1 MRQQFRLIGLSLVA
15 ALATSGCAPMT
26 QLLAALDTKPQLE
39 AWGPETVFPSIE
51 TAAVDALIYT
61 YLQAR
66 NAHDTERMRAG
77 TIYSVD
83 TGYSYGE
90 IHVASSLLAH
100 RIAYPLKRQDVARF
114 HMYPLASDRAVSRTN
129 ERATQA
135 DRRSVSVTDP
145 LHRPLFILHPSL
157 VIREYRGRDDE
168 VVAVAD
174 LRRPKRVILIAGES
188 CGASARCRLRGFAK

>member
-77 TIYSVD
+77 TIYSVE

-90 IHVASSLLAH
+90 IHVASNLLEH
-100 RIAYPLKRQDVARF
+100 RIAYPLKPQVVARF
-114 HMYPLASDRAVSRTN
+114 HMYPFARDIEVNSGN
-129 ERATQA
+129 ERASQT
-135 DRRSVSVTDP
+135 DRRSVAVMDP

-157 VIREYRGRDDE
+157 VIREYRGRDDK

-174 LRRPKRVILIAGES
+174 LRRPKRVILIAGE
-188 CGASARCRLRGFAK
+188 LD

>member
-1 MRQQFRLIGLSLVA
+1 MREKIRVIGLSLIA
-15 ALATSGCAPMT
+15 ALATSGCAPMGHF
-26 QLLAALDTKPQLE
+26 LAALDTKPRLE

-51 TAAVDALIYT
+51 AAAVDALIYT

-66 NAHDTERMRAG
+66 NEQDVQRMRAG
-77 TIYSVD
+77 TIYSVA

-90 IHVASSLLAH
+90 IHVASSLLPY
-100 RIAYPLKRQDVARF
+100 RVAYPLKQRDVARF
-114 HMYPLASDRAVSRTN
+114 HMYPLATDRDVSRTN

-135 DRRSVSVTDP
+135 DRRSVTVTDS

-157 VIREYRGRDDE
+157 VIREYRGRDGA

-174 LRRPKRVILIAGES
+174 LRRAKRVILIAGE
-188 CGASARCRLRGFAK
+188 

>member
-1 MRQQFRLIGLSLVA
+1 MKEKLRLIGLSLIA
-15 ALATSGCAPMT
+15 ALATSGCAQMGHF
-26 QLLAALDTKPQLE
+26 LAALDTRPQLE
-39 AWGPETVFPSIE
+39 AWGPGTVFPSIE

-61 YLQAR
+61 YLLAS

-83 TGYSYGE
+83 TSYSYGE
-90 IHVASSLLAH
+90 IHAASILLPC
-100 RIAYPLKRQDVARF
+100 RITYPLKKQDVARF
-114 HMYPLASDRAVSRTN
+114 HLYPIACDHTN

-135 DRRSVSVTDP
+135 VIRSVAVTDP

-157 VIREYRGRDDE
+157 VIREYRGRDDA

-174 LRRPKRVILIAGES
+174 LRRPKRVILIAGE
-188 CGASARCRLRGFAK
+188 

>member
-1 MRQQFRLIGLSLVA
+1 MRQQFRLIGLSLIA

-51 TAAVDALIYT
+51 TAVVDALIYT

-90 IHVASSLLAH
+90 IHVASNLLAY
-100 RIAYPLKRQDVARF
+100 RIAYPLKPQDVARF
-114 HMYPLASDRAVSRTN
+114 HMYPFATGYDVNRENRWASK
-129 ERATQA
+129 A
-135 DRRSVSVTDP
+135 DRRSVAVTDP

-157 VIREYRGRDDE
+157 VIREYRGRNDA

-174 LRRPKRVILIAGES
+174 S
-188 CGASARCRLRGFAK
+188 